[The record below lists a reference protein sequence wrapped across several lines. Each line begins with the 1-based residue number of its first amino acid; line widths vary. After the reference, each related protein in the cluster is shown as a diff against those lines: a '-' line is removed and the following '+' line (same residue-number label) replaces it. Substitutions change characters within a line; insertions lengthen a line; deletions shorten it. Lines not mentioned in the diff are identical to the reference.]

1 MQNLVTEKQI
11 AFIASLRAER
21 ALPSI
26 DADEMREMSRKAASE
41 EISRLMKMPKVGVA
55 AKADFVKVPQGHFA
69 VEVGGVLRF
78 YRVKEGKG
86 RWEGRTFVNRHA
98 SDYFTRISRDE
109 AAAARVAIAEDPKG
123 AAERYARE
131 IGTCYACNRQLT
143 DAESRRLGIGPDCR
157 RNGRG
162 F

>member
-1 MQNLVTEKQI
+1 MNITEKQI
-11 AFIASLRAER
+11 NFIRSLRAER

-26 DADEMREMSRKAASE
+26 ETEEMRGMARAAASK
-41 EISRLMKMPKVGVA
+41 EISRLLALPKVGVA
-55 AKADFVKVPQGHFA
+55 AAAAKVEVPEGHFA
-69 VEVGGVLRF
+69 VEVEGVLRF

-86 RWEGRTFVNRHA
+86 RWAGRVFVNRYA
-98 SDYFTRISRDE
+98 SDYFTRISRME
-109 AAAARVAIAEDPKG
+109 ENAARVAIAADPKA
-123 AAERYARE
+123 AAERYAQE